1 MGLRGELIDDV
12 DGLAPFVAEWDAL
25 AVVRGRPYCAP
36 AWQLAWWRHA
46 RPPPALLRTV
56 VVLEQGRLV
65 GIVPLYCE
73 RPLLREWQ
81 WALLGS
87 SIASRIEPLTDVG
100 MEEAVARVTAEV
112 LAATDPRPRLLR
124 LSQIPA
130 ESPWPTLVRDAW
142 PARQSRLV
150 WERSVPAP
158 ILALDAD
165 DLDAWLAAK
174 SRNFR
179 FATTEDLERDLAA
192 FVRLHHAR
200 WDWRGGSMALTP
212 GMDQALDEA
221 ARTLAPEGR
230 LRLSSIDIADRTI
243 GSLLFLAAGG
253 QVSYWNGGYDAVF
266 AKYRPGLVGLVEA
279 IGHALAA
286 GDSRFDLGPGD
297 QEYKARLAPR
307 TRRGGL
313 ADDSWAEA
321 AGEARSRRYTAYQVA
336 LSHPA
341 FHGDFDAGVRLAE
354 GEVSGHGKSEEV
366 RRGAAGARD
375 VTGVRIRPPDRARR
389 PRLGHRVRDAA
400 QTNSVSSACSLP
412 QIGQSS
418 ALNRA
423 IHSTRRDSWRV
434 RRAGPPL

>member
-179 FATTEDLERDLAA
+179 SQMGRARRALEQQGARFRIATTEDLERDLAA

-297 QEYKARLAPR
+297 QEYKARLADGTDELVTVALEPR
-307 TRRGGL
+307 SVRTGAKTVLRRG
-313 ADDSWAEA
+313 
-321 AGEARSRRYTAYQVA
+321 
-336 LSHPA
+336 
-341 FHGDFDAGVRLAE
+341 
-354 GEVSGHGKSEEV
+354 
-366 RRGAAGARD
+366 RGAVASRM
-375 VTGVRIRPPDRARR
+375 TP
-389 PRLGHRVRDAA
+389 
-400 QTNSVSSACSLP
+400 
-412 QIGQSS
+412 GQKQ
-418 ALNRA
+418 
-423 IHSTRRDSWRV
+423 RV
-434 RRAGPPL
+434 RRVLDAIPLTRSR